1 MPSLP
6 VLLDTSSDFNVSGF
20 SSSQNV
26 NQNRSL
32 LLAPPSIAAHE
43 EKLRDIFTTF
53 DRSVTDLQMLDRLSA
68 GFVALPPST
77 YDLVVILTDAN
88 GARRHEA
95 LQLLN
100 RDVFNILIPS
110 MKHGAKLELQDGPFG
125 EKDGRE
131 AILAGLV
138 EKNGAFEKPEYQE
151 AVVPLRFGANKKKN
165 KIAPEPV
172 KPQTVGFVDYND
184 GDELIDED
192 GLLSDEDLNRPVQL
206 PADCKPETA
215 KKRRRACKDC
225 TCGLA
230 AQLEAEDAER
240 REKANNDLNV
250 LKLNTDELNDEVD
263 FTVQG
268 KTGSCNS
275 CSLGDAFRC
284 ATCPFIGLPAF
295 KPGEEV
301 RIMNDMAQL

>member
-6 VLLDTSSDFNVSGF
+6 VLIDTTADFDFESA
-20 SSSQNV
+20 QNV
-26 NQNRSL
+26 TQKRSL

-43 EKLRDIFTTF
+43 EKLRDIFATF

-68 GFVALPPST
+68 GFVALPVSA
-77 YDLVVILTDAN
+77 YDLVLVLTDTN
-88 GARRHEA
+88 GARRNEA
-95 LQLLN
+95 LGLLT
-100 RDVFNILIPS
+100 RDVFNVLTPS
-110 MKHGAKLELQDGPFG
+110 MKASAQLQLQDGPFLPN
-125 EKDGRE
+125 EGRE

-138 EKNGAFEKPEYQE
+138 EKNGAFEKPQYQG
-151 AVVPLRFGANKKKN
+151 AAVPLRFGLNKKKN
-165 KIAPEPV
+165 KVAPEPV
-172 KPQTVGFVDYND
+172 KVESVGFVDNYD
-184 GDELIDED
+184 DDELIDED
-192 GLLSDEDLNRPVQL
+192 DLLADEDLGKPVQQ
-206 PADCKPETA
+206 PADCQPETA

-240 REKANNDLNV
+240 REKANADLNV

-284 ATCPFIGLPAF
+284 EGCPFIGLPAF